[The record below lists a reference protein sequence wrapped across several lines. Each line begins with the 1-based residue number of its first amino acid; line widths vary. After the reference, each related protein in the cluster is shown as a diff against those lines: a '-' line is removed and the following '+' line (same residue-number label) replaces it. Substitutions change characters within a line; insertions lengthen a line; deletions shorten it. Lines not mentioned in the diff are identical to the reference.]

1 MGIGEDLKSD
11 VDAVRNLLGSPCTLN
26 GVTALD
32 YCSIHELNP
41 DEVRA
46 TFGGDENFDD
56 MNLVW
61 MMIEA
66 PAGSGIKQGD
76 AITVDETARD
86 YTVRRVTKPMAGGVV
101 IAERCYCS
109 GELV

>member
-1 MGIGEDLKSD
+1 MGIGDDLKSD
-11 VDAVRNLLGSPCTLN
+11 VDAVRDLLGSACTVN
-26 GVTALD
+26 GTTALGV
-32 YCSIHELNP
+32 CSIHELNP
-41 DEVRA
+41 DEVQA

-66 PAGSGIKQGD
+66 PAGSGVKQGD
-76 AITVDETARD
+76 AITVEATSREYA
-86 YTVRRVTKPMAGGVV
+86 VRRVTKSMAGGVV